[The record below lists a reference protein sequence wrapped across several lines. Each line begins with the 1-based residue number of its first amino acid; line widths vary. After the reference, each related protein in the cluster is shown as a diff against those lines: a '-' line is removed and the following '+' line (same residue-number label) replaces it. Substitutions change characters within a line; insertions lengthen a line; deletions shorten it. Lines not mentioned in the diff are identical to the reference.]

1 MSRTGEAPHP
11 DPGAHGGGTSAPPP
25 PRRRSRD
32 KRATA
37 RLWGQIPGS
46 RSPAGRGGLRGT
58 HRDPCPGAA
67 SQQNGA
73 RPGCGAPAAVSRRHH
88 NRREMETWTIP
99 APPRS
104 RSLQSGERGG
114 FAARLTPPSPQKQL
128 RGQKK
133 PLALDLG
140 LHDSP
145 EQYALRSCKTWNHGI
160 RNGITTSWNQR
171 SI

>member
-1 MSRTGEAPHP
+1 MSRTGEAPP
-11 DPGAHGGGTSAPPP
+11 PGPRGARGWDQRSAPPVTP
-25 PRRRSRD
+25 FPGQTRH
-32 KRATA
+32 RAALGTNP
-37 RLWGQIPGS
+37 GIPQPGG
-46 RSPAGRGGLRGT
+46 AGGLRGT

-67 SQQNGA
+67 PQQNGA